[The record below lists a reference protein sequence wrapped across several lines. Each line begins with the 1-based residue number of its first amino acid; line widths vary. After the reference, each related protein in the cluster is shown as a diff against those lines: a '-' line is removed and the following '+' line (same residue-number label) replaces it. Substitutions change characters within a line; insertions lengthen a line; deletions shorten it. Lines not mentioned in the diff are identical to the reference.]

1 MAKKHF
7 IEVKNLVKN
16 YGMGNIKVTAVDN
29 VSFYVDK
36 GAFIGIMGASGSGK
50 TTILNRN
57 FLSLGITLLFHIHK
71 GIIGCRQAL
80 DFLAFRY
87 FFGIIPIRYYI
98 RR

>member
-1 MAKKHF
+1 MKREDVAKR
-7 IEVKNLVKN
+7 IAEDLLN
-16 YGMGNIKVTAVDN
+16 DN
-29 VSFYVDK
+29 VLDEQNFNYDTD
-36 GAFIGIMGASGSGK
+36 A
-50 TTILNRN
+50 ILQHVQDTVLSHLSRN

>member
-1 MAKKHF
+1 MKIKRIQYSSRRKEWWDIMAKKHF

-50 TTILNRN
+50 TTILNI
-57 FLSLGITLLFHIHK
+57 LSTIDLYSY
-71 GIIGCRQAL
+71 A
-80 DFLAFRY
+80 
-87 FFGIIPIRYYI
+87 
-98 RR
+98 